1 MDINEAK
8 DSLVHIY
15 NSLTQS
21 DKIEFMQFAIVLFA
35 VRFDINAALE

>member
-1 MDINEAK
+1 MDISEAK

-15 NSLTQS
+15 NSLAQG

-35 VRFDINAALE
+35 VMLEE